1 MKLLAAAAPTQSAQA
16 YQNTVVQP
24 DKPACTPS
32 GGRFL
37 GPAFGCV
44 FGAIYL
50 FFIIFFVVMTYKFVR
65 AAERIADR
73 MEKGIV
79 IRKEDTQA

>member
-1 MKLLAAAAPTQSAQA
+1 MNVIIGLFMAAV
-16 YQNTVVQP
+16 YV
-24 DKPACTPS
+24 
-32 GGRFL
+32 FL
-37 GPAFGCV
+37 
-44 FGAIYL
+44 I
-50 FFIIFFVVMTYKFVR
+50 VMSYRFVR